1 MSAARDEE
9 ADHRRAELFLPTW
22 LNLLDALSERPETFT
37 LMKDLLSA
45 YPHYILELRLERERR
60 EECEARVKELE
71 LVNAHYPR
79 NEHHPECRFQMREK
93 LRKILHFGEG
103 IDDSALMA
111 TAANVIDRLRDNV
124 AALASLADGTGG
136 VK

>member
-60 EECEARVKELE
+60 EKAEAALNRIKYACKENDEESCAAGL
-71 LVNAHYPR
+71 
-79 NEHHPECRFQMREK
+79 
-93 LRKILHFGEG
+93 FGEA
-103 IDDSALMA
+103 SAWRRVGLL
-111 TAANVIDRLRDNV
+111 AAN
-124 AALASLADGTGG
+124 ALSPSLADGTGG
-136 VK
+136 GK